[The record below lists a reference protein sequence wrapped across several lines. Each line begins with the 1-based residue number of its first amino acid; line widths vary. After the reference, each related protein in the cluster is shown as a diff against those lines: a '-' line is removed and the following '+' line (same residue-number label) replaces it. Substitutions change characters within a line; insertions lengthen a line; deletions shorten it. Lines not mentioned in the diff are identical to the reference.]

1 MDIKQSGLVL
11 EGGGLRGVYTSGV
24 LRYFMDQKLYFPY
37 VIAVSMGACNAANYI
52 SRQPE
57 RNRIVNIRYINEA
70 RYMSYVRAVLKG
82 ELFGMDFLFNTL
94 PNSLVPFDFKTFSQ
108 NPVKFYVVV
117 TDCITGRPV
126 YYDKD
131 EIGSDFLTV
140 LKASCSLPL
149 VSKPVQYQGRM
160 LMDGGISDSIPIQK
174 SMDDGNKKHVVIL
187 TTPTG
192 HRKRPSHWKRLI
204 KKRYPHFPGMCKAL
218 VSRHAT
224 YNSTLDFLENQNNE
238 GKLFIIRP
246 KTGPGV
252 GRVTRSKDK
261 LYALYDQGYEE
272 TANVFPDLLEYLKP

>member
-1 MDIKQSGLVL
+1 MVINQSGLIL

-24 LRYFMDQKLYFPY
+24 LRYFMDQNLYFPY

-52 SRQPE
+52 SNQPE
-57 RNRIVNIRYINEA
+57 RNRIVNIRYVNEA

-82 ELFGMDFLFNTL
+82 ELFGMDFMFNTL

-117 TDCITGRPV
+117 TDCITGRPL
-126 YYDKD
+126 YFNKD

-187 TTPTG
+187 TTPAG
-192 HRKRPSHWKRLI
+192 QRKKPSHWKKLI

-218 VSRHAT
+218 VSRHTA
-224 YNSTLDFLENQNNE
+224 YNSTLDLLENQNDE

-246 KTGPGV
+246 KTGPNV

-272 TANVFPDLLEYLKP
+272 TAKVFSDLLDYLKT